1 MQENQP
7 EHVEDIKV
15 IVFRLHNEEYG
26 VDVHQVKSIERLEAI
41 TPVPRTPRFVKGVIN
56 LRGVVIPIL
65 DLRERF
71 GLTSEIY
78 TESTRI
84 IIVMID
90 HLEMGL
96 IVDSATDVLDI
107 PMNAIEPPP
116 QIVGS
121 LEIAYLKGVAKLE
134 DRLLILLN
142 PSQVLDAEEMQQLE
156 QFEGSVR

>member
-1 MQENQP
+1 MQDHQP
-7 EHVEDIKV
+7 ELVEEKKV
-15 IVFRLHNEEYG
+15 IVFRLLNEEYG

-41 TPVPRTPRFVKGVIN
+41 TRVPRTPSFVKGVIN
-56 LRGVVIPIL
+56 FRGVVTPII

-71 GLTSEIY
+71 GIGSGEY

-84 IIVMID
+84 IIVM
-90 HLEMGL
+90 LERLEVGL
-96 IVDSATDVLDI
+96 IVDSATDVIDI

-121 LEIAYLKGVAKLE
+121 QEAEYLKGIAKL
-134 DRLLILLN
+134 DQRLLILLKLN
-142 PSQVLDAEEMQQLE
+142 KVLDAEEMQQLK